1 MFKIIIIWK
10 LFLSVKKIY
19 IYLLFILIIV
29 GLSKLSENVQETGVS
44 TYEQHF
50 LIDMLNQRL
59 DFSRLM
65 TGN

>member
-1 MFKIIIIWK
+1 MEVIFVCK
-10 LFLSVKKIY
+10 KKIY